1 MIFDKGQAAMSA
13 KKFYEATNPK
23 QVFEKARECRYYLN
37 QMVEHERAGDAD
49 KFVFSVS
56 AYLESFRCVWDRLY
70 GVTEHRLGSASA
82 KALSARLKSN
92 PQISFLRELAN
103 AELHGDGAVI
113 WPRYVARVTYEPQGS
128 WPSRWSSRW
137 DQADRW
143 RSRFESRSQQR
154 TSRTEF
160 VRDYWQFEGNYMN
173 LLELCRNGLDE
184 IDILVKQHATVTS

>member
-1 MIFDKGQAAMSA
+1 MSG
-13 KKFYEATNPK
+13 KRFYKATNAK

-37 QMVEHERAGDAD
+37 QMVEHETAGDRD
-49 KFVFSVS
+49 KFMFSVS

-70 GVTEHRLGSASA
+70 GVTEHKFGSAFA
-82 KALSARLKSN
+82 KALGDRLKSN
-92 PQISFLRELAN
+92 SQISFLRELAN

-113 WPRYVARVTYEPQGS
+113 WPRYTVHITYELQGS

-160 VRDYWQFEGNYMN
+160 VRDYWHFEGNYMN
-173 LLELCRNGLDE
+173 LLELCRKGLDE
-184 IDILVKQHATVTS
+184 MDKCIQQHATVVP